1 MGFLAVVPAGDNESG
16 GMPAGCALVGGTT
29 ILERQVREALAAGAD
44 QVIVVGDAIPRN
56 IGARL
61 AAEDRCWRA
70 ADGQALARRL
80 RDSEADEILLFA
92 PGLVADERMVKAM
105 ATAAAPTI
113 AVFGADAPGV
123 EPKKVPAGAERLD
136 SETHWAGLLKMP
148 IRNAAAIAGE
158 LGDWDLAGTMVRAAI
173 EAGAARLPVDT
184 LPLYAPAR
192 RRDVPMLWA
201 MPTDEAQY
209 RATTEQLIAAA
220 QKGVLDWPARF
231 IHPPIENQLVRLL
244 MNTPITPNMVTAF
257 SAVVGIA
264 AIVCFAS
271 GWLWWGLALAL
282 ALGPIDGVDGKLAR
296 VRHEYSRWGDLE
308 HVLDK
313 VVEYGCFIAMGWWF
327 AKEHGLAAWLVTAGI
342 IIFALAEAVAGEF
355 YRRFTGHQ
363 IDDRG
368 RFERR
373 FRLIAG
379 RRNTFFWALLPFA
392 AFGYWW
398 AGFLFL
404 LVYATITFIVVQ
416 WRFLLGI
423 ADYGRGHSAAVADN
437 FARTSYAFL
446 PKAKAASR

>member
-1 MGFLAVVPAGDNESG
+1 MGFLAVVPAGDNEPG
-16 GMPAGCALVGGTT
+16 GMPPGCALVGGTT

-44 QVIVVGDAIPRN
+44 QVIVVGDSIPRDV
-56 IGARL
+56 GARL

-70 ADGQALARRL
+70 ADAKALARRL
-80 RDSEADEILLFA
+80 RESESPEILLFA
-92 PGLVADERMVKAM
+92 AGLVADERLVKALA
-105 ATAAAPTI
+105 ATAAPTI
-113 AVFGADAPGV
+113 AVFAAEAP
-123 EPKKVPAGAERLD
+123 EGAERLD
-136 SETHWAGLLKMP
+136 SDTHWAGLLKMP
-148 IRNAAAIAGE
+148 SRNAAAIAGE

-173 EAGAARLPVDT
+173 EAGAARLAVEQ

-192 RRDVPMLWA
+192 RRNVPILWA
-201 MPTDEAQY
+201 IPRDDSQRREA
-209 RATTEQLIAAA
+209 TEALIAAA

-231 IHPPIENQLVRLL
+231 LHPPVEDQLVRLL
-244 MNTPITPNMVTAF
+244 MNTPVTPNMVTGF
-257 SAVVGIA
+257 SAVIGIA

-282 ALGPIDGVDGKLAR
+282 VLGPIDGVDGKLAR

-308 HVLDK
+308 HILDK
-313 VVEYGCFIAMGWWF
+313 VLEYGCFVALGWWF
-327 AKEHGLAAWLVTAGI
+327 QQTEGLASWLVTSGI
-342 IIFALAEAVAGEF
+342 IIFALCEAVIGEF

-368 RFERR
+368 TFERR
-373 FRLIAG
+373 FRLVAG
-379 RRNTFFWALLPFA
+379 RRNTFFWSLLPFA
-392 AFGYWW
+392 ALGYWW

-404 LVYATITFIVVQ
+404 LAYATVTFIVVQ